1 MTSIPERRRYPRFIT
16 WLPIR
21 LTAVAGKIEPAAV
34 TLLTQNISKAGL
46 CFPAPRRVEPGQA
59 IEVEVT
65 VAGLGTDGK
74 DIHIAGAGYVVRI
87 EPGNKPGWYKLAA
100 AFDEPPGDDER
111 GWHKLVAEFEHPSG
125 S

>member
-1 MTSIPERRRYPRFIT
+1 MTSMPERRRYPRFIT

-21 LTAVAGKIEPAAV
+21 LTAVAGKIEPAPE

-46 CFPAPRRVEPGQA
+46 SFPAPRRVEPGQA

-65 VAGLGTDGK
+65 LAGYGLDGK
-74 DIHIAGAGYVVRI
+74 DIHISCSGYVVRI

-100 AFDEPPGDDER
+100 AFDEPPSDDER
-111 GWHKLVAEFEHPSG
+111 AWHKLVARFKHPTG